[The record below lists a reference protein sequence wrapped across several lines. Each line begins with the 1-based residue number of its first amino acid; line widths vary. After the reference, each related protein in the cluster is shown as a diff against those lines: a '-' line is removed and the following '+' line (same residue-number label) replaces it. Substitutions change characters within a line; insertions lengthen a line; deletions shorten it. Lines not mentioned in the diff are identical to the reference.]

1 MTNSPPGLGGNPES
15 NTLISDMTT
24 VICLDDYHS
33 LDRNGR
39 KKENVTALDPKAQ
52 NFDLMYEQIKGLKE
66 GSNADKPIYNH
77 VSGLL
82 DPPETIT
89 PPSVRSAPPMARRRW
104 QRLSKQNPVFYYFRF
119 EEGDRVRFGQ
129 GKGWGGIPNPV
140 MSLQSFRMLVGQLKL
155 VSVGSHGQAC

>member
-1 MTNSPPGLGGNPES
+1 
-15 NTLISDMTT
+15 MTT

-52 NFDLMYEQIKGLKE
+52 DFDLMYEQIKGLKE
-66 GSNADKPIYNH
+66 GKNAEKPIYNH

-89 PPSVRSAPPMARRRW
+89 PPSVG
-104 QRLSKQNPVFYYFRF
+104 L
-119 EEGDRVRFGQ
+119 G
-129 GKGWGGIPNPV
+129 
-140 MSLQSFRMLVGQLKL
+140 
-155 VSVGSHGQAC
+155 H